1 MSMTNVIKEN
11 NFIIYMLNID
21 DFKDELDALD
31 KFDWKE
37 KEYIEH
43 SFDPNIQPIDDPD
56 AELEFIK
63 KRSFGNQP
71 TPGKLTNRNIFR
83 CRKKDDKLDNII
95 QSILN
100 KLEKHFK
107 QRGIHLRG
115 IYSYPPGGVCNWH
128 TNSNG
133 VGKRIYFTWAE
144 EDNKSFF
151 KYFDNETNQIITRYD
166 KKGWFINEFEIPTKG
181 LLWHYI
187 GCDTYLKSI
196 GFLIPI

>member
-1 MSMTNVIKEN
+1 MTNVIKEN

-37 KEYIEH
+37 EEYIIN

-63 KRSFGNQP
+63 KRSFGDQQMP
-71 TPGKLTNRNIFR
+71 VKMSNRNIYG
-83 CRKKDDKLDNII
+83 CHKDDKLDNII
-95 QSILN
+95 QPILN
-100 KLEKHFK
+100 KLEKHFE
-107 QRGIHLRG
+107 QRGIQLRG
-115 IYSYPPGGVCNWH
+115 IFSYPPGGVCNWH
-128 TNSNG
+128 TNSNAS
-133 VGKRIYFTWAE
+133 GKRIYFTWAE

-166 KKGWFINEFEIPTKG
+166 KKGWFINEFDIPNKG
-181 LLWHYI
+181 LLWHYV
-187 GCDTYLKSI
+187 GCGTYRKSV
-196 GFLIPI
+196 GFLIPIQNI